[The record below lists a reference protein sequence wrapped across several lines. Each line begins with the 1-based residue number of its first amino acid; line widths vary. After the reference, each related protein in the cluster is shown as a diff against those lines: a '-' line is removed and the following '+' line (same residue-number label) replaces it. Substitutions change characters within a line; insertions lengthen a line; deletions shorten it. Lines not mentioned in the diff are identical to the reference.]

1 MGGTKL
7 TDLVVEQSD
16 RGGEMLEGALS
27 FNVHE
32 EYFGMVEEEMVVQSG
47 HTQLINPLRV

>member
-16 RGGEMLEGALS
+16 RGGEMIERALS
-27 FNVHE
+27 LNAHE
-32 EYFGMVEEEMVVQSG
+32 EYFGMVEEEAVVQSG
-47 HTQLINPLRV
+47 HT

>member
-16 RGGEMLEGALS
+16 RGGEMLEGIFQLS
-27 FNVHE
+27 TE
-32 EYFGMVEEEMVVQSG
+32 TAISLRGK
-47 HTQLINPLRV
+47 LIL